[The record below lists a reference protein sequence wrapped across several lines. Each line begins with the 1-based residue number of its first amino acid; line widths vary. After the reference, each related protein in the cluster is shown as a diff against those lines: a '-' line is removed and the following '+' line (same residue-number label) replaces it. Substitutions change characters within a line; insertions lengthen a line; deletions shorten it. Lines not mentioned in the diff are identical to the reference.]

1 MEETFICSHCGQEFP
16 ESDKMSFDGKDYCEE
31 CLDELTFICDHCRD
45 RYFIDDVQGDSNI
58 YLCQECYD
66 EHYDRCTD
74 CNRLLTRDEVYYYEE
89 ETYCEDCYD
98 RIENREGH
106 IHDYG
111 FKPDPVFF
119 GSGKRYLGVE
129 LEIDEAGE
137 IDDNAEKLLCVAN
150 ACSEHLYIKHDGS
163 LSDGMELVSHPMT
176 LDYHTNSIPWA
187 KIMETALHLGYQSH
201 KTTTCGLHVHVN
213 RTAFG
218 ESSKEQ
224 EAGISRVLF
233 FVENHWNELLK
244 FSRRTQ
250 YQLNQWAARYGRK
263 DSPKEVMDSAKKGE
277 GGRGRYSCVNIENR
291 DTIEFRIF
299 RGTLLYSTFIAT
311 LQLVDEICNVAVLFS
326 DEEMADLTWSAFVE
340 RLDEKKVPELVQ
352 YLKRKRLYV
361 NEAVLNGTEDE

>member
-1 MEETFICSHCGQEFP
+1 MEGQIICSHCGQEFP
-16 ESDKMSFDGKDYCEE
+16 MSEKMSFDGKDYCEE
-31 CLDELTFICDHCRD
+31 CLNELTFICDHCGD
-45 RYFIDDVQGDSNI
+45 RFFIEEVQGDSNT

-66 EHYDRCTD
+66 EHYNRCTD
-74 CNRLLTRDEVYYYEE
+74 CDRLLSRDEVYFFEDE
-89 ETYCEDCYD
+89 PYCEECYD
-98 RIENREGH
+98 RHESHEGP

-119 GSGKRYLGVE
+119 GTGKRYFGVE
-129 LEIDEAGE
+129 LEVDEAGE
-137 IDDNAEKLLCVAN
+137 IIANAEKLLWIAN
-150 ACSEHLYIKHDGS
+150 SRSEHLYIKHDGS

-176 LDYHTNSIPWA
+176 LDYHTNSMPWST
-187 KIMETALHLGYQSH
+187 IMEVALSFGYQSH

-218 ESSKEQ
+218 DDQKQQ
-224 EAGISRVLF
+224 EAAISRVLF

-263 DSPKEVMDSAKKGE
+263 NSPKEVMDSAKKGE
-277 GGRGRYSCVNIENR
+277 GGRGRYSCVNIENH

-311 LQLVDEICNVAVLFS
+311 LQLVDEICNVAVFLS
-326 DEEMADLTWSAFVE
+326 DEEMADLTWSTFVE
-340 RLDEKKVPELVQ
+340 GLSEIKVPELIQ

-361 NEAVLNGTEDE
+361 NEVDTSGTEDE